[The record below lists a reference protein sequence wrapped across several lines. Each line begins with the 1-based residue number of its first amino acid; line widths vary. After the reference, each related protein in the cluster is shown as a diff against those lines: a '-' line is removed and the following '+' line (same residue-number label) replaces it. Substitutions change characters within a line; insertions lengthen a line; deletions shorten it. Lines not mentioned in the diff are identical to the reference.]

1 MRIHH
6 INRQGRRFAACLT
19 LLILLGNGLFGQNP
33 TIDPPRDWATTVGGV
48 NFDFITDA
56 VTDGQGG
63 LYVTGYTNS
72 PNFPT
77 TLAGSPGAG
86 YDAFVARFDSL
97 GNVLWSTR
105 YGGSGTDYG
114 NAIARDAAGNILVAG
129 KLGGQGT
136 FVTDSTDK
144 GTGDDILVLKL
155 SGSGAFIAALRYGGS
170 GADEAVGISTDANN
184 QMVVVG
190 NSSSTNISTT
200 SATFNGTSGDAF
212 VLRLRSNL
220 SRHLAFR
227 YGGNSFDKANDVVI
241 DSQGNFY
248 VAGETG
254 SADYPQTI
262 STYQGGGGAKAFV
275 MRFDSLGARTWAQRY
290 GGAGVE
296 RAYALDLPANG
307 GLLVAGYTTSTDF
320 PTTINGLGGS
330 GLDAFLLHLNLD
342 GTRDY
347 ARRLGG
353 SLDDLCLDIA
363 SDASGNVF
371 MAGETQSLNFPSTN
385 NRFKGQGRDQFLA
398 KFSPAGVYEWSF
410 PYGGTQND
418 FSGGALASGAAS
430 VYLAGHTQSINYPQ
444 TLTGTGG
451 TTARGAVLRL
461 RDCLGQDADFSF
473 QHVCEFDTV
482 HFQNLSVRGTSDT
495 LAYRW
500 WFGDGDSTDVFQPS
514 HYYSV
519 PGTYQVTL
527 RVTSPCGV
535 DSTITH
541 PVNVYPGPRAEWTH
555 ANACATR
562 YTDFM
567 DSTTLDTIVGSY
579 EDDWTWD
586 FGNGDSSTLQN
597 PTYIYPAPGTY
608 TVHFTV
614 MTNHGCV
621 DTASH
626 TVVVHH
632 RPYAD
637 FLTADVCLR
646 DTAFFADSTQL
657 AGDSLVAWSWDFGN
671 GNNSTVQH
679 PNHLYLV
686 ADTFVV
692 DLIVTTN
699 EGCTDTVSKPIKVL
713 PLPVVNFGM
722 TAICWP
728 DTVAYTDSST
738 IVGDLISAFEWHFG
752 DGVTDTLQNSW
763 HAYAA
768 SGTYD
773 VVLWVY
779 TASGCADSLLQSL
792 KVNDKPTAQFTTQDV
807 CWPEAMQFND
817 SSSVLADSLVAW
829 NWTFGDST
837 GDTIPSPSHTY
848 VVANTYSVSLEV
860 VSAFGCRDTAVQNVT
875 VFPKPAAFF
884 TPANVCFPLPMTL
897 ADGSTVQGGTINQWQ
912 WDFGDGTTGFL
923 PFTAHPYANAGVYL
937 VTLAVQSSDGCR
949 DTIMDSVEV
958 YPQPVADF
966 VTENVCDGDTV
977 FFTDSSSITSGTI
990 DTYAYTFG
998 DGNGSAS
1005 ADTAWVYAQP
1015 GTYVLSLMVTSNHN
1029 CINMALGSVTVHAL
1043 PDPQPAV
1050 VGYAD
1055 ICIGDTVVLQE
1066 AQPFAQYE
1074 WETGDTTSWISLQ
1087 GRSDWVVLTVTDSN
1101 SCVNSDS
1108 VEVRF
1113 HPVPRPNAVIT
1124 PGPEVFSCS
1133 NDSLF
1138 LNAGGS
1144 YFSYLWSNG
1153 SSTDIQY
1160 VTQSGPISVLVFNG
1174 FGCADT
1180 SDTAMV
1186 TISQAPTSP
1195 VVTQNGNV
1203 LTSDP
1208 ATAYQ
1213 WYIDGMAI
1221 PNATGQVH
1229 IATATGSYVV
1239 EVTNAAGCS
1248 EFSNAVSM
1256 LVGTGNVF
1264 ISDFRVYPNPIQDET
1279 HLAGNLKKGGMLEM
1293 RLHNATGQLVLQETV
1308 SVSAGAFEHTFNTAD
1323 LPSGYYL
1330 CEILLGQERIVKAL
1344 VKQ

>member
-1 MRIHH
+1 MRIYP
-6 INRQGRRFAACLT
+6 INHLGRHFAALVV
-19 LLILLGNGLFGQNP
+19 LLLLGSRVGAQNA
-33 TIDPPRDWATTVGGV
+33 TIDPPRDWATTIGGV

-56 VTDGQGG
+56 VSDGLGG
-63 LYVTGYTNS
+63 LFVTGYTNS
-72 PNFPT
+72 PNFPVT
-77 TLAGSPGAG
+77 IAGSPGAG
-86 YDAFVARFDSL
+86 YDVFVTHFDSL
-97 GNVLWSTR
+97 GAVLWSTR

-114 NAIARDAAGNILVAG
+114 NAIARDAAGNLVVAG
-129 KLGGQGT
+129 RLGGQGT
-136 FVTDSTDK
+136 FVTDSTFK

-155 SGSGAFIAALRYGGS
+155 NSAGGLIGALRYGGS
-170 GADEAVGISTDANN
+170 AADEAVGIATDANN
-184 QMVVVG
+184 QLVVVG
-190 NSSSTNISTT
+190 NSSSSNISTT
-200 SATFNGTSGDAF
+200 SAAFNGTSGDAF

-227 YGGNSFDKANDVVI
+227 YGGNSFDKANDVMI
-241 DSQGNFY
+241 DANGNFY

-275 MRFDSLGARTWAQRY
+275 MRFDSLGTRAWAQRY

-296 RAYALDLPANG
+296 RAYAMDLPPNG

-320 PTTINGLGGS
+320 PQTINGLGGS

-363 SDASGNVF
+363 SDAAGNVF
-371 MAGETQSLNFPSTN
+371 MAGETQSSNFPSTN
-385 NRFKGQGRDQFLA
+385 NRFAGQGRDQFVA
-398 KFSPAGVYEWSF
+398 KFSPLGAFEWAF
-410 PYGGTQND
+410 PFGGTQND
-418 FSGGALASGAAS
+418 FSGGALTSSAAS
-430 VYLAGHTQSINYPQ
+430 VYLAGHTQSTNYPQ
-444 TLTGTGG
+444 NLIGSGG
-451 TTARGAVLRL
+451 NTARGAVLRL
-461 RDCLGQDADFSF
+461 RDCLGQQADFAF

-482 HFQNLSVRGTSDT
+482 HFQNLSLKGTSDT
-495 LAYRW
+495 IAYRW
-500 WFGDGDSTDVFQPS
+500 WFGDGDSTDAIQPS
-514 HYYSV
+514 HYYPI

-535 DSTITH
+535 DSTVTKS
-541 PVNVYPGPRAEWTH
+541 VNVYPGPRADWTH

-567 DSTTLDTIVGSY
+567 DSTILDTIVNSY
-579 EDDWTWD
+579 EDDWVWD

-597 PTYIYPAPGTY
+597 PTYIYPLPGTY
-608 TVHFTV
+608 TVNFTV

-657 AGDSLVAWSWDFGN
+657 AGDSLVTWNWDFGD
-671 GNNSTVQH
+671 GNNSTLQH
-679 PNHLYLV
+679 PSHFFTP
-686 ADTFVV
+686 ADTYFVE
-692 DLIVTTN
+692 LIVATN
-699 EGCTDTVSKPIKVL
+699 EGCTDTILKPIKVL
-713 PLPVVNFGM
+713 PLPTVNFGM
-722 TAICWP
+722 TAVCWP
-728 DTVAYTDSST
+728 DTVAYTDSSA

-752 DGVTDTLQNSW
+752 DTQSDTLQNTW
-763 HAYAA
+763 HNYAA

-792 KVNDKPTAQFTTQDV
+792 KVNDKPVANFGFENV
-807 CWPEAMQFND
+807 CWPETTLFSD
-817 SSSVLADSLVAW
+817 SSAVNADSLVSW
-829 NWTFGDST
+829 NWMFGDST
-837 GDTIPSPSHTY
+837 GDVVANPSHAY
-848 VVANTYSVSLEV
+848 AVANTYLVSLEV

-875 VFPKPAAFF
+875 VFPKPNAFF
-884 TPANVCFPLPMTL
+884 APANVCFPLPMTL
-897 ADGSTVQGGTINQWQ
+897 VDGSTVQGGAITQWQ
-912 WDFGDGTTGFL
+912 WNFGDGTTGVL
-923 PFTAHPYANAGVYL
+923 PFTAHLYANAGVYL
-937 VTLAVQSSDGCR
+937 VTLAVQSSEGCR

-977 FFTDSSSITSGTI
+977 FFTDSSTVSSGTI
-990 DTYAYTFG
+990 DTYIYTFG
-998 DGNGSAS
+998 DQNGSTA
-1005 ADTAWVYAQP
+1005 ADTAWVYNQP
-1015 GTYVLSLMVTSNHN
+1015 GTYVISHTVMSNHS
-1029 CINMALGSVTVHAL
+1029 CMDVAIGSVTVHAL
-1043 PDPQPAV
+1043 PDAQPAV

-1055 ICIGDTVVLQE
+1055 ICIGDTIVLQE
-1066 AQPFAQYE
+1066 SQTFSTYD
-1074 WETGDTTSWISLQ
+1074 WETGDSTNWISIH

-1101 SCVNSDS
+1101 SCVDVDS

-1113 HPVPRPNAVIT
+1113 HAVPRPNAVVT

-1144 YFSYLWSNG
+1144 YFSYVWSNG
-1153 SSTDIQY
+1153 LTSDIQY
-1160 VTQSGPISVLVFNG
+1160 VTQSGQLSVIVFNG

-1180 SDTAMV
+1180 SDTA
-1186 TISQAPTSP
+1186 TITILPSPAAPLI
-1195 VVTQNGNV
+1195 VQNGNELSV
-1203 LTSDP
+1203 DS
-1208 ATAYQ
+1208 AASYQ
-1213 WYIDGMAI
+1213 WYFNGLAI
-1221 PNATGQVH
+1221 PNATAQTH
-1229 IATATGSYVV
+1229 TAMASGNYVV
-1239 EVTNAAGCS
+1239 EITNAAGCS
-1248 EFSNAVSM
+1248 ALSNAVSM
-1256 LVGTGNVF
+1256 LVGTHNVF
-1264 ISDFRVYPNPIQDET
+1264 VADFSVFPNPF
-1279 HLAGNLKKGGMLEM
+1279 GNQVRLTGLLKKGGELEIK
-1293 RLHNATGQLVLQETV
+1293 LLSTTGQVVKIERV
-1308 SVSAGAFEHTFNTAD
+1308 SASAGALDVNLETSD
-1323 LPSGYYL
+1323 LPAGFYL
-1330 CEILLGQERIVKAL
+1330 CEIKLGQERMIQTV